1 MIDFYLFQQRG
12 RGRLPAMDRVKKA
25 LSVDH
30 AIAEGFFRRYTEKT
44 VSGEEGSD
52 KDTYAVSPALAN
64 KILYHMAV
72 LCLMVDQYDVDIFE
86 LKNDLGVQPKEY
98 PPRSLWCL
106 GDPLLIEGFF
116 CVGSP

>member
-44 VSGEEGSD
+44 ISSEGGSD
-52 KDTYAVSPALAN
+52 KDIYAVSPALAN
-64 KILYHMAV
+64 KVLYHMAV

-98 PPRSLWCL
+98 PSHYGAWV
-106 GDPLLIEGFF
+106 IHY
-116 CVGSP
+116 